1 MRSWSYKA
9 ITPQGKEVDGK
20 LEAPN
25 QAAAEEMLN
34 NRRMRIVSLKKDPIE
49 ISIKIGSGINAKDIS
64 RFTRQFSSMCSAGLP
79 ILQCID
85 ILADQAENLNLR
97 EVLKKVS
104 AKIQGGS
111 SLSEAMKEHPKVFNP
126 LYCHMVAAGEAGG
139 ILDEVLRRQADY
151 QEANNRLKAKIKKAM
166 TYPIL
171 LSVVAVGAMI
181 VLLTFVV
188 PVFAEMFTASGN
200 ALPAPTQFVINLSD
214 FLKKYLPFILA
225 AVAGVIVA
233 IKQYKKTP
241 SGAKV
246 LDGLKMKLPGVGPV
260 ETKGS
265 VARFT
270 RTLGTLLNAGVVFL
284 RDDVDDLLAWRHA
297 KLEDILTQF
306 LDFIL
311 CNLYS
316 RIVAHQHA
324 TMLHT
329 ADVMAG
335 DTDVNRLNVDIRLLG
350 SHIHSSADGVDG
362 LLDIE
367 NHATFNTCRLRFS
380 ITTDDDLTILNFF
393 ADETGDLCSANIKAY
408 DVHRITHYFL
418 FLFFVQTT

>member
-1 MRSWSYKA
+1 MRSWTYKA

-111 SLSEAMKEHPKVFNP
+111 SLSEAMKEHPKVFSA
-126 LYCHMVAAGEAGG
+126 LYVHMVAAGEAGG

-151 QEANNRLKAKIKKAM
+151 QEANNRLRAKIKKAM

-171 LSVVAVGAMI
+171 LTVVAVGAMI
-181 VLLTFVV
+181 VMLTFVV
-188 PVFAEMFTASGN
+188 PIFADMFTASWN
-200 ALPAPTQFVINLSD
+200 ALPGPTQFVINLSN
-214 FLKKYLPFILA
+214 FLKQYLPFIA
-225 AVAGVIVA
+225 IAVVGAIVG

-270 RTLGTLLNAGVVFL
+270 RTLGTLLNAGVGIIDALKV
-284 RDDVDDLLAWRHA
+284 
-297 KLEDILTQF
+297 
-306 LDFIL
+306 
-311 CNLYS
+311 
-316 RIVAHQHA
+316 
-324 TMLHT
+324 T
-329 ADVMAG
+329 ANTAG
-335 DTDVNRLNVDIRLLG
+335 NAV
-350 SHIHSSADGVDG
+350 
-362 LLDIE
+362 IE
-367 NHATFNTCRLRFS
+367 EAIMKVVQS
-380 ITTDDDLTILNFF
+380 ISGGQNIAEPLK
-393 ADETGDLCSANIKAY
+393 ETGVFPAMVISMIAVGEKTGGLSEMLSKIADFY
-408 DVHRITHYFL
+408 DEEVNDAVDAMTSMMEPAILVVMGGGIGGLMIAMYMPMFSMADTAS
-418 FLFFVQTT
+418 

>member
-111 SLSEAMKEHPKVFNP
+111 SLSEAMKEHPKVFSA
-126 LYCHMVAAGEAGG
+126 LYVHMVAAGEAGG

-270 RTLGTLLNAGVVFL
+270 RTLGTLLNAGVGIIDALKVTANTAGNA
-284 RDDVDDLLAWRHA
+284 VI
-297 KLEDILTQF
+297 EDAIMKVVQ
-306 LDFIL
+306 
-311 CNLYS
+311 
-316 RIVAHQHA
+316 
-324 TMLHT
+324 
-329 ADVMAG
+329 
-335 DTDVNRLNVDIRLLG
+335 
-350 SHIHSSADGVDG
+350 
-362 LLDIE
+362 
-367 NHATFNTCRLRFS
+367 S
-380 ITTDDDLTILNFF
+380 ISGGQNIAEPLK
-393 ADETGDLCSANIKAY
+393 ETGVFPAMVISMIAVGEKTGGLSDMLSKIADFY
-408 DVHRITHYFL
+408 DEEVNDAVDAMTSMMEPAILVVMGGGIGGLMIAMYMPMFSMADTAS
-418 FLFFVQTT
+418 